1 MSEGIAKTR
10 SVPAAYLEL
19 AKPRIVTMVLVTT
32 LLGYAMAGGGFEPLY
47 IAWLLIGTAMVAGGA
62 AALNNYLE
70 RDADARMHRT
80 RNRPIPSGQIPPI
93 AALNYGAYLVLAGT
107 ILLGLQVNLLTAH
120 LGLLSAFLYA
130 LVYTPLKRLSWWNT
144 PVGAIPG
151 AIPPLMGW
159 AGATGSLSLGAWV
172 LFGILFIW
180 QHPHFYAIAWMF
192 REDYARGGFKVLP
205 VVYPDGKRTFRQIL
219 VYSLLL
225 VPVSLLPTL
234 IGMSGWLYFAGSLA
248 VGLFM
253 LSASVALVRSHSFQD
268 ARNVLRAS
276 IIYLPVLMGLIV
288 LDIVVGAHGGW

>member
-1 MSEGIAKTR
+1 MARTTAKPR
-10 SVPAAYLEL
+10 STAAAYREL

-32 LLGYAMAGGGFEPLY
+32 VLGYAMAGGALDAIY
-47 IAWLLIGTAMVAGGA
+47 LVWLLLGTGMVAGGA
-62 AALNNYLE
+62 SALNHYLE
-70 RDADARMHRT
+70 RDADARMNRT
-80 RNRPIPSGQIPPI
+80 KSRPIPSGQISPT

-107 ILLGLQVNLLTAH
+107 ILLGLKVNLLTAH

-159 AGATGSLSLGAWV
+159 AAATNGLSLGAWL
-172 LFGILFIW
+172 LFAILFIW

-192 REDYARGGFKVLP
+192 RDDYERGGFKMLP
-205 VVYPDGKRTFRQIL
+205 VVHPDGKRTFRQIL
-219 VYSLLL
+219 GYSVLL

-234 IGMSGWLYFAGSLA
+234 IGMSGWIYFFGALA

-253 LSASVALVRSHSFQD
+253 LASSVALVRSHAYQD
-268 ARNVLRAS
+268 ARKVLRAS
-276 IIYLPVLMGLIV
+276 VIYLPVLMSLIV
-288 LDIVVGAHGGW
+288 LDTVL